1 MQGVIDKIPL
11 LTQNEKD
18 EIELARLYVAKY
30 KYHQTPTYT
39 LIVKLLDYIKHL
51 QEKHEDR

>member
-1 MQGVIDKIPL
+1 MQEGKDKIPL

-39 LIVKLLDYIKHL
+39 LIVKLLDYIVYL
-51 QEKHEDR
+51 QKEET